1 MTSGDQVSQP
11 WQYQAQKPAVA
22 GNLGRRFFAR
32 LIDGIIV
39 SIASGF
45 AVVSLDSVSNIL
57 VTGLFSGL
65 LTFIYFVA
73 FEVSVGWT
81 PGKKILG
88 LHVRGPHGRPH
99 PDLKQSAIRNAFTLL
114 AAVPYLGGLLAFVAY
129 VMIAVSI
136 KNSPWRQGTHD
147 DLAGGTQVV
156 KG

>member
-11 WQYQAQKPAVA
+11 WRSHAPQPAVA

-39 SIASGF
+39 HIASAF
-45 AVVSLDSVSNIL
+45 AVVSLDSLSNIL
-57 VTGLFSGL
+57 VTGLFSGV

-81 PGKKILG
+81 PGKKLLR

-99 PDLKQSAIRNAFTLL
+99 PDLKQSAIRNSFTLL
-114 AAVPYLGGLLAFVAY
+114 AAIPYVGALLAFVAY
-129 VMIAVSI
+129 VVIAVSI
-136 KNSPWRQGTHD
+136 KNSPWRQGAHD

>member
-1 MTSGDQVSQP
+1 MSSGDHASQP
-11 WQYQAQKPAVA
+11 WQSQAPKSAVP
-22 GNLGRRFFAR
+22 GNLGPRFFAR
-32 LIDGIIV
+32 VIDGVIV
-39 SIASGF
+39 NAASLF
-45 AVVSLDSVSNIL
+45 AVVSLDSFSNIL

-81 PGKKILG
+81 PGKKLLG

-99 PDLKQSAIRNAFTLL
+99 PDLKQSAIRNSFTLL
-114 AAVPYLGGLLAFVAY
+114 AAVPYVGGLLAFVAY
-129 VMIAVSI
+129 VVIAVSI
-136 KNSPWRQGTHD
+136 RNSPWRQGTHD

>member
-1 MTSGDQVSQP
+1 MTSDDRPSQP
-11 WQYQAQKPAVA
+11 WQYQAPTPAVA

-32 LIDGIIV
+32 VIDGVIV
-39 SIASGF
+39 NLVSVF
-45 AVVSLDSVSNIL
+45 AVVSLDSLSNVL

-81 PGKKILG
+81 PGKKILR
-88 LHVRGPHGRPH
+88 LHVRGPHGRPR

-114 AAVPYLGGLLAFVAY
+114 AAIPYIGGLLAFVAY
-129 VMIAVSI
+129 VVIAVSI